1 MRPVDTRLQAQNV
14 LAAQR
19 ESLLKILQRRYCH
32 IPRTYQIAAT
42 ALRQRAG
49 PNSSA
54 LISNP
59 RYSVP
64 LSRVVGKKR
73 KPSVSIGDTM
83 IRNKAA
89 EEGMR
94 YVEWELQCQAIAA
107 AGRKREL
114 ELSDG

>member
-19 ESLLKILQRRYCH
+19 ESLLKTLQRRYCR

-42 ALRQRAG
+42 ALRQRVDS
-49 PNSSA
+49 NLSA

-64 LSRVVGKKR
+64 LPRVVGKKR
-73 KPSVSIGDTM
+73 KPSVSIGATM
-83 IRNKAA
+83 MRNKAA
-89 EEGMR
+89 EEGVK

-114 ELSDG
+114 DLSDG